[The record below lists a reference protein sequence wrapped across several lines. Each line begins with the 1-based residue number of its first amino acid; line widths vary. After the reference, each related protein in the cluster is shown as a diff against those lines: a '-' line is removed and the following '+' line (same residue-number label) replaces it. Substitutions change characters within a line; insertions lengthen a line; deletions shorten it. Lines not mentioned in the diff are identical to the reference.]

1 MILIE
6 QGILKARPGEIDEKK
21 IGPQIEAENSLYLFN
36 RKGCFRRNI
45 YYIQKHRYFDRFIML
60 LIALSSMKLALESYL
75 TNEDETST
83 IVKTSEY
90 LDLAFNY
97 LFILECILKVI
108 ALGFA
113 MDDGSYLRDSWNGLD
128 FFIVV
133 TSVIDMAL

>member
-1 MILIE
+1 
-6 QGILKARPGEIDEKK
+6 
-21 IGPQIEAENSLYLFN
+21 
-36 RKGCFRRNI
+36 
-45 YYIQKHRYFDRFIML
+45 ML

-97 LFILECILKVI
+97 SFILECILKVI

>member
-128 FFIVV
+128 FFIVM